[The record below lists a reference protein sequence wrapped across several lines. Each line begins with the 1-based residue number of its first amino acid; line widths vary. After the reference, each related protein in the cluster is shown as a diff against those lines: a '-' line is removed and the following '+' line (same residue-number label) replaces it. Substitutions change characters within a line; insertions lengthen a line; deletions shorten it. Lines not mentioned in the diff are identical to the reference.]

1 MSAPLAV
8 FTAMLQRKRVR
19 VECDSCPASTVVT
32 LADVVGA
39 DAEEY
44 MQGGIVYAP
53 CTSWPVAW
61 RANA

>member
-1 MSAPLAV
+1 MSASLAV
-8 FTAMLQRKRVR
+8 FTAMLERKRVR

-32 LADVVGA
+32 LSDVVKA

-53 CTSWPVAW
+53 CTSWPAAW
-61 RANA
+61 RTNA